1 MIPIVSFSIVSIDS
15 VIGYRIFFGFKVE
28 ANKKKKKKFSLKVKR
43 SKNRKSL
50 QRVDLLSGTVKVA
63 TYKHILV

>member
-28 ANKKKKKKFSLKVKR
+28 ANKKKKKKKILLKSEKVKKQEIIATCR
-43 SKNRKSL
+43 SFIRYS
-50 QRVDLLSGTVKVA
+50 QSSDL
-63 TYKHILV
+63 

>member
-28 ANKKKKKKFSLKVKR
+28 ANKKKKKFSLKVKR

>member
-28 ANKKKKKKFSLKVKR
+28 ANKKKKKNSP
-43 SKNRKSL
+43 
-50 QRVDLLSGTVKVA
+50 
-63 TYKHILV
+63 

>member
-28 ANKKKKKKFSLKVKR
+28 ANKKKKKILLKSEKVKKQEIIATCR
-43 SKNRKSL
+43 SFIRYS
-50 QRVDLLSGTVKVA
+50 QSSDL
-63 TYKHILV
+63 